1 MTESKSAA
9 GADLA
14 RQALAAY
21 KATAPKQGAPKP
33 RHRARRT
40 DRGAGRD
47 PVGLGGLL
55 GCLNAEQGWELS
67 LSAGSI
73 TDRWAELC
81 PELVGHVEPAAY
93 DPERGRLDLRPATH
107 AYAAHLR
114 LLGGQIAKRINDH
127 FGRQVVR
134 TIRPLPVG
142 PITATPTAAAPGVTP
157 VQRPVRTRD
166 TACDGY
172 KEALAAIRRSE
183 RFTVNP
189 LAAAAIERQNRAMA
203 REPED
208 AFTDAVVAAEEAAG
222 PQLSDSERARQ
233 AAIAYK
239 HTGGHTAPVRR
250 VFDVACRT
258 GGNEPP
264 NLRERG

>member
-1 MTESKSAA
+1 MTEPKTAA

-33 RHRARRT
+33 RQRVRRT

-55 GCLNAEQGWELS
+55 GRLNTEQGWELS

-81 PELVGHVEPAAY
+81 PELVGQVEPVAY
-93 DPERGRLDLRPATH
+93 DAERGRLDLRPATH

-114 LLGGQIAKRINDH
+114 LLGGQIAKRINDQL
-127 FGRQVVR
+127 GRQVIR

-142 PITATPTAAAPGVTP
+142 LLTTEPTRAAAAPAPAP
-157 VQRPVRTRD
+157 VQQPVRTRD

-172 KEALAAIRRSE
+172 KETLAAIRRAE
-183 RFTVNP
+183 HPTTNP
-189 LAAAAIERQNRAMA
+189 RAAAAIERQNQAMA
-203 REPED
+203 REPET
-208 AFTDAVVAAEEAAG
+208 AFTDAVAAAEELAG

-233 AAIAYK
+233 AALAHK
-239 HTGGHTAPVRR
+239 RNGGHTAPVCR
-250 VFDVACRT
+250 VFDVA
-258 GGNEPP
+258 
-264 NLRERG
+264 

>member
-1 MTESKSAA
+1 MTEPKTSA

-33 RHRARRT
+33 RHRTRRT

-55 GCLNAEQGWELS
+55 GRLNAEQGWELS

-81 PELVGHVEPAAY
+81 PELVGHVEPVAY
-93 DPERGRLDLRPATH
+93 DAERGRLDLRPATH

-127 FGRQVVR
+127 LGRQVIR
-134 TIRPLPVG
+134 AIRPLPVG
-142 PITATPTAAAPGVTP
+142 PLAASPTRTAAAPTTAP

-172 KEALAAIRRSE
+172 KEALAAIRRAE
-183 RFTVNP
+183 RPTTNP
-189 LAAAAIERQNRAMA
+189 LAAAAIERQNQAMA
-203 REPED
+203 REPEG
-208 AFTDAVVAAEEAAG
+208 AFTDAVAAAEEAAG
-222 PQLSDSERARQ
+222 PQLSNSERARQ
-233 AAIAYK
+233 AAIAHK
-239 HTGGHTAPVRR
+239 HSGGHTAPVRR
-250 VFDVACRT
+250 AFDVA
-258 GGNEPP
+258 
-264 NLRERG
+264 

>member
-1 MTESKSAA
+1 MTEPKSAA

-21 KATAPKQGAPKP
+21 KATAPKHGAPKP
-33 RHRARRT
+33 RTRARRA

-47 PVGLGGLL
+47 PVGLSGLL
-55 GCLNAEQGWELS
+55 GRLNTEQGWGLS

-73 TDRWAELC
+73 TDRWTALC
-81 PELVGHVEPAAY
+81 PELVGHVEPVAY
-93 DPERGRLDLRPATH
+93 DAERGRLDLRPATH

-114 LLGGQIAKRINDH
+114 LLGGQIAKRINDQL
-127 FGRQVVR
+127 GRQVIR
-134 TIRPLPVG
+134 SIRPLPVG
-142 PITATPTAAAPGVTP
+142 PITATSAATAPGRP
-157 VQRPVRTRD
+157 SVQRPIRTRD

-172 KEALAAIRRSE
+172 KEALAAIRRPE
-183 RFTVNP
+183 KPTVNP
-189 LAAAAIERQNRAMA
+189 KAAAAIERQNQAMA

-208 AFTDAVVAAEEAAG
+208 QFTDAVVAAEEAAG

-233 AAIAYK
+233 AAIAHK

-250 VFDVACRT
+250 VFDVA
-258 GGNEPP
+258 
-264 NLRERG
+264 

>member
-1 MTESKSAA
+1 MADRPKTAA

-21 KATAPKQGAPKP
+21 KVTAPRHGAPKP
-33 RHRARRT
+33 RNRARRA

-55 GCLNAEQGWELS
+55 GHLNAEQGWELQ

-81 PELVGHVEPAAY
+81 PELVGHVEPIAY

-127 FGRQVVR
+127 LGRQVIR
-134 TIRPLPVG
+134 SIRPLPVG
-142 PITATPTAAAPGVTP
+142 PLTATPARTAAATPASAP
-157 VQRPVRTRD
+157 VQSPVRTRD

-172 KEALAAIRRSE
+172 KEALAAIRRAE
-183 RFTVNP
+183 RPTTNP
-189 LAAAAIERQNRAMA
+189 LAAAAIERQNQAMA
-203 REPED
+203 REPEG
-208 AFTDAVVAAEEAAG
+208 AFTDAVAAAQEAAG

-233 AAIAYK
+233 AAIAHK
-239 HTGGHTAPVRR
+239 HNGGHTAPLRR
-250 VFDVACRT
+250 LFDVA
-258 GGNEPP
+258 
-264 NLRERG
+264 

>member
-1 MTESKSAA
+1 MTDQQSKTAA

-21 KATAPKQGAPKP
+21 KATAPKHGTP
-33 RHRARRT
+33 RPRTRARRA

-47 PVGLGGLL
+47 PIGFGGLL
-55 GCLNAEQGWELS
+55 NRLNTEQGWDLQ

-114 LLGGQIAKRINDH
+114 LLGGQIAKRINDQL
-127 FGRQVVR
+127 GRQVVR

-142 PITATPTAAAPGVTP
+142 PITATPTAAAPGPAP

-172 KEALAAIRRSE
+172 KEALSAIRRPD
-183 RFTVNP
+183 RPTVNP

-208 AFTDAVVAAEEAAG
+208 AFTDAVVAAEALAG
-222 PQLSDSERARQ
+222 PHLSDSERARQ

-239 HTGGHTAPVRR
+239 HTGDTTAPVRQ
-250 VFDVACRT
+250 VFDVA
-258 GGNEPP
+258 
-264 NLRERG
+264 

>member
-1 MTESKSAA
+1 MTDQQPQTAA

-21 KATAPKQGAPKP
+21 KAVAPKQGMSKP

-40 DRGAGRD
+40 DRGSGRD

-55 GCLNAEQGWELS
+55 GRINAEQGWELS

-81 PELVGHVEPAAY
+81 PELVGHVEPVAY
-93 DPERGRLDLRPATH
+93 DPDRGRLNLRPATH

-114 LLGGQIAKRINDH
+114 LLGGQIAKRINDQL
-127 FGRQVVR
+127 GRQVIR

-142 PITATPTAAAPGVTP
+142 PITATPAAAAPDRP
-157 VQRPVRTRD
+157 AAERPVRTRD

-172 KEALAAIRRSE
+172 KATLAAIRRPE
-183 RFTVNP
+183 HPTVNP
-189 LAAAAIERQNRAMA
+189 KAAAAIERQNHAMA
-203 REPED
+203 REPET

-233 AAIAYK
+233 AAIAHK
-239 HTGGHTAPVRR
+239 RNGGVTAPVRQ
-250 VFDVACRT
+250 VFDVA
-258 GGNEPP
+258 
-264 NLRERG
+264 

>member
-1 MTESKSAA
+1 MTGQPELKVAA

-21 KATAPKQGAPKP
+21 KATAPKQGAPRP
-33 RHRARRT
+33 RARARRA

-47 PVGLGGLL
+47 PIGFSGLL
-55 GCLNAEQGWELS
+55 NRLNTEQGWELQ

-93 DPERGRLDLRPATH
+93 DPDRGRLDLRPATH

-114 LLGGQIAKRINDH
+114 LLGGQIAKRINDQL
-127 FGRQVVR
+127 GRQVVR

-142 PITATPTAAAPGVTP
+142 PITATPTAAAPGPAP
-157 VQRPVRTRD
+157 VPRPVRTRD

-172 KEALAAIRRSE
+172 KEALSAIRRPD
-183 RFTVNP
+183 RPTVNP

-203 REPED
+203 REPET

-233 AAIAYK
+233 AAIAHK
-239 HTGGHTAPVRR
+239 RTGGATAPVRR
-250 VFDVACRT
+250 VFDVA
-258 GGNEPP
+258 
-264 NLRERG
+264 